1 MRRTALFM
9 ISTCLMVVACHGESK
24 GGRVPVDT
32 AAAMPLAGS
41 AADSAAA
48 RPTTVPLESTTVSAA
63 PPVVIQPADSAAGFA
78 LYHGKGRCFT
88 CHGGLGRGTTKLGPD
103 LTDTTW
109 LNGDSS
115 VAGIRGVIATGVAT
129 PRQFSVAMPAYAGM
143 LDDADLTRLAAYV
156 YTLSHPAAV
165 SHSPTTP
172 DSTAPR
178 ADTGSRLGR
187 SAGDT
192 THPARP

>member
-1 MRRTALFM
+1 MRYVAVFVV
-9 ISTCLMVVACHGESK
+9 STCVVLAACHGESK

-32 AAAMPLAGS
+32 AAVMPLAGT
-41 AADSAAA
+41 ADSSAAA
-48 RPTTVPLESTTVSAA
+48 PTTVPVESAAVAAA
-63 PPVVIQPADSAAGFA
+63 PPVIIEPKDSAAGFA

-129 PRQFSVAMPAYAGM
+129 PRKFSVAMPAYAGT
-143 LDDADLTRLAAYV
+143 LDDSDLTRLAAYV
-156 YTLSHPAAV
+156 YTLSHPSAV
-165 SHSPTTP
+165 THSPTP
-172 DSTAPR
+172 DSMAR
-178 ADTGSRLGR
+178 SDTGSRLGKP
-187 SAGDT
+187 AGDT
-192 THPARP
+192 SHAVLP